1 MCWFPEGERYAARR
15 GKQQHRPD
23 AAKVVTF
30 RLNIDKAR
38 ARCRFFERWKKKT
51 EHVGP
56 SKSDDRGIPV
66 T

>member
-1 MCWFPEGERYAARR
+1 
-15 GKQQHRPD
+15 
-23 AAKVVTF
+23 VTF

>member
-1 MCWFPEGERYAARR
+1 MRWFPECECDTARR
-15 GKQQHRPD
+15 REQQHRSD
-23 AAKVVTF
+23 AAEVVPF
-30 RLNIDKAR
+30 PLNIDKAR
-38 ARCRFFERWKKKT
+38 ARSRFFERWEKKT